1 MGFIRVT
8 HLKWIPVLCV
18 DMCGSKNEHQK
29 EKYLEEIRLRAQ
41 KLLSVLGLGSI
52 VNIIGGT
59 YMIIY

>member
-8 HLKWIPVLCV
+8 HLKRIPVLCV

-29 EKYLEEIRLRAQ
+29 DKYLEEIRLRAQ
-41 KLLSVLGLGSI
+41 NLLSVLGSI

-59 YMIIY
+59 YMII